1 MVVHQPS
8 DHMMIALRSEGRLR
22 FRHVVFNANAGHIV
36 VALHAW
42 VEGGRVGACQEKEG
56 SFRSEAV
63 TPLFGDVQK
72 QEVNQRR
79 SDPRF

>member
-1 MVVHQPS
+1 MHTS
-8 DHMMIALRSEGRLR
+8 RHDEGVSLIR
-22 FRHVVFNANAGHIV
+22 FRGSERWARNVRKGMEPDVKGVKRNV
-36 VALHAW
+36 LEEELPR
-42 VEGGRVGACQEKEG
+42 VEATTH
-56 SFRSEAV
+56 AV